1 MIRLNF
7 NVIIIFVLF
16 LNNVFSQKS
25 EVPKNIKTILI
36 KNSEYSGPFM
46 DFNGFIELSFDDLD
60 SDEKNYYYQIN
71 HFDYSWNSSNIS
83 KSEFLDGFDDLRIK
97 KHRNS
102 FNTLKSFTHYK
113 LKIPNDEINFK
124 ISGNYSLSIHLS
136 NGEKIFEK
144 RFSIIKNEIPVQISI
159 SKSNIISN
167 INTDQKIS
175 VNVNCANCSKIFN
188 SSSKLKLVIIK
199 NNNWMKSQIIEKP
212 KYVFSDKL
220 IYEDIYF
227 KGGNEF
233 FNFDNSNINSTNYRT
248 YKSTLKEIYNN
259 FLVTDKERTNS
270 IYEYNPDIN
279 GDFIINSNKNYDLDI
294 ENDYARVYFN
304 FKAEFYNSYR
314 KVYLLGKFNDFMIDD
329 NYELNFN
336 SKTKS
341 YNGSFLFKQGFYN
354 YKYGFINSSTDN
366 KIKNF
371 EGDFWESEN
380 EYKVLLFI
388 KKFNDR
394 YFTIIGSN
402 SLTSLNIKN

>member
-7 NVIIIFVLF
+7 NVIIFVLF

>member
-7 NVIIIFVLF
+7 NVIIFVLF

-270 IYEYNPDIN
+270 LYEYNPDIN

-304 FKAEFYNSYR
+304 FKAEFYNSHR

>member
-7 NVIIIFVLF
+7 NVIIFVLF

-270 IYEYNPDIN
+270 LYEYNPDIN

>member
-1 MIRLNF
+1 
-7 NVIIIFVLF
+7 
-16 LNNVFSQKS
+16 
-25 EVPKNIKTILI
+25 
-36 KNSEYSGPFM
+36 
-46 DFNGFIELSFDDLD
+46 
-60 SDEKNYYYQIN
+60 
-71 HFDYSWNSSNIS
+71 
-83 KSEFLDGFDDLRIK
+83 
-97 KHRNS
+97 
-102 FNTLKSFTHYK
+102 
-113 LKIPNDEINFK
+113 
-124 ISGNYSLSIHLS
+124 
-136 NGEKIFEK
+136 
-144 RFSIIKNEIPVQISI
+144 
-159 SKSNIISN
+159 
-167 INTDQKIS
+167 
-175 VNVNCANCSKIFN
+175 
-188 SSSKLKLVIIK
+188 
-199 NNNWMKSQIIEKP
+199 MKSQIIEKP